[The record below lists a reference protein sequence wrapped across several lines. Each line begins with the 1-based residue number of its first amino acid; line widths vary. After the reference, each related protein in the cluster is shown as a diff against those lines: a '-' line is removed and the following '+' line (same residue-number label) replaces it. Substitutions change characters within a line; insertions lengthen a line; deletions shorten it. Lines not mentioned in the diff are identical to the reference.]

1 MGYLGTP
8 IDTRNQF
15 QSLQGKRFNGDGST
29 TDFTL
34 DIAPGNVLDIE
45 VFVGNV
51 RQDPNSAYTLSG
63 TTLSFTGAPPSGTNN
78 IYVVH
83 QAKSVGTIDVPALG
97 VSTASLQAN
106 SVTGAKL
113 NTDIISAQTALAETP
128 ADTDEFLVS
137 DAGTIKRIDF
147 SYIKSVAGSI
157 YFSARRGNTG
167 QSVSNDTYTVIQMD
181 TEMEDS
187 GSVFNP
193 STYKFTPGVV
203 GKYFVFAQVA
213 FSVTN
218 GDDWDSGTVI
228 LDKNDAGYVDTSF
241 KNSMA
246 YVNRR
251 SSGDSTSSF
260 YASQI
265 IDMDADDTVRV
276 LFQGTW
282 SGASSSQT
290 VGYGKS
296 YFGGFRIA

>member
-1 MGYLGTP
+1 MSKLETIT
-8 IDTRNQF
+8 IDT
-15 QSLQGKRFNGDGST
+15 
-29 TDFTL
+29 
-34 DIAPGNVLDIE
+34 
-45 VFVGNV
+45 
-51 RQDPNSAYTLSG
+51 
-63 TTLSFTGAPPSGTNN
+63 PSGSSALQIGDSNTATIGLGKSGDTIN
-78 IYVVH
+78 IPSG
-83 QAKSVGTIDVPALG
+83 ATI
-97 VSTASLQAN
+97 AN
-106 SVTGAKL
+106 
-113 NTDIISAQTALAETP
+113 
-128 ADTDEFLVS
+128 
-137 DAGTIKRIDF
+137 AGTATGF
-147 SYIKSVAGSI
+147 GVAGSI
-157 YFSARRGNTG
+157 YFLARRGNSG
-167 QSVSNDTYTVIQMD
+167 QSVSNDTYTAIQMD

-187 GSVFNP
+187 GTVFDP

-218 GDDWDSGTVI
+218 GTDWDQGTVI

-246 YVNRR
+246 YIDRR
-251 SSGDSTSSF
+251 SSGSSTSSF

-296 YFGGFRIA
+296 YFGGYRIA

>member
-1 MGYLGTP
+1 MSKVQVDT
-8 IDTRNQF
+8 IDTRSGTSTMQI
-15 QSLQGKRFNGDGST
+15 GST
-29 TDFTL
+29 NTST
-34 DIAPGNVLDIE
+34 I
-45 VFVGNV
+45 
-51 RQDPNSAYTLSG
+51 
-63 TTLSFTGAPPSGTNN
+63 N
-78 IYVVH
+78 I
-83 QAKSVGTIDVPALG
+83 G
-97 VSTASLQAN
+97 VSGDTVNIPAGVTIAN
-106 SVTGAKL
+106 
-113 NTDIISAQTALAETP
+113 
-128 ADTDEFLVS
+128 
-137 DAGTIKRIDF
+137 AGTATGF
-147 SYIKSVAGSI
+147 GVAGSI
-157 YFSARRGNTG
+157 YFLARRGNSG
-167 QSVSNDTYTVIQMD
+167 QSVSNDTYTAIQMD

-187 GSVFNP
+187 GTVFDP

-218 GDDWDSGTVI
+218 GTDWDQGTVI

-246 YVNRR
+246 YIDRR
-251 SSGDSTSSF
+251 SSGSSTSSF

-276 LFQGTW
+276 LFQGNW

>member
-1 MGYLGTP
+1 M
-8 IDTRNQF
+8 
-15 QSLQGKRFNGDGST
+15 SK
-29 TDFTL
+29 
-34 DIAPGNVLDIE
+34 IE
-45 VFVGNV
+45 
-51 RQDPNSAYTLSG
+51 
-63 TTLSFTGAPPSGTNN
+63 TN
-78 IYVVH
+78 
-83 QAKSVGTIDVPALG
+83 TIDNISGSSALQIGDTNTATIGLGKSGDTINIPAG
-97 VSTASLQAN
+97 ATIAN
-106 SVTGAKL
+106 
-113 NTDIISAQTALAETP
+113 
-128 ADTDEFLVS
+128 
-137 DAGTIKRIDF
+137 AGTATGF
-147 SYIKSVAGSI
+147 GVAGSI
-157 YFSARRGNTG
+157 YFLARRGNTG
-167 QSVSNDTYTVIQMD
+167 QSVSNDTYTAIQMD

-213 FSVTN
+213 FNVDQ

-246 YVNRR
+246 YITRR
-251 SSGDSTSSF
+251 GSGDSTSSF
-260 YASQI
+260 YVSQI

-282 SGASSSQT
+282 AGSSSSQT

>member
-1 MGYLGTP
+1 MSKLETIT
-8 IDTRNQF
+8 IDT
-15 QSLQGKRFNGDGST
+15 
-29 TDFTL
+29 
-34 DIAPGNVLDIE
+34 
-45 VFVGNV
+45 
-51 RQDPNSAYTLSG
+51 
-63 TTLSFTGAPPSGTNN
+63 PSGSSALQIGDSNTATIGLGKSGDTIN
-78 IYVVH
+78 IPSG
-83 QAKSVGTIDVPALG
+83 ATI
-97 VSTASLQAN
+97 AN
-106 SVTGAKL
+106 
-113 NTDIISAQTALAETP
+113 
-128 ADTDEFLVS
+128 
-137 DAGTIKRIDF
+137 AGTATGF
-147 SYIKSVAGSI
+147 GVAGSI
-157 YFSARRGNTG
+157 YFLARRGNSG
-167 QSVSNDTYTVIQMD
+167 QSVSNDTYTAIQMD

-187 GSVFNP
+187 GTVFDP

-218 GDDWDSGTVI
+218 GTDWDSGTVI

-246 YVNRR
+246 YIDRR
-251 SSGDSTSSF
+251 SSGSSTSSF

>member
-1 MGYLGTP
+1 MSKLETIT
-8 IDTRNQF
+8 IDTPSGSNTMQI
-15 QSLQGKRFNGDGST
+15 GST
-29 TDFTL
+29 NT
-34 DIAPGNVLDIE
+34 A
-45 VFVGNV
+45 
-51 RQDPNSAYTLSG
+51 
-63 TTLSFTGAPPSGTNN
+63 
-78 IYVVH
+78 
-83 QAKSVGTIDVPALG
+83 TINLG
-97 VSTASLQAN
+97 VSGDTINVPAGVTIAN
-106 SVTGAKL
+106 
-113 NTDIISAQTALAETP
+113 
-128 ADTDEFLVS
+128 
-137 DAGTIKRIDF
+137 AGTATGF
-147 SYIKSVAGSI
+147 GAAGSI
-157 YFSARRGNTG
+157 YFLARRGNSG
-167 QSVSNDTYTVIQMD
+167 QSVSNDTYTAIQMD

-187 GSVFNP
+187 GTVFDP

-218 GDDWDSGTVI
+218 GTDWDQGTVI

-246 YVNRR
+246 YIDRR
-251 SSGDSTSSF
+251 SSGSSTSSF

-276 LFQGTW
+276 LFQGNW